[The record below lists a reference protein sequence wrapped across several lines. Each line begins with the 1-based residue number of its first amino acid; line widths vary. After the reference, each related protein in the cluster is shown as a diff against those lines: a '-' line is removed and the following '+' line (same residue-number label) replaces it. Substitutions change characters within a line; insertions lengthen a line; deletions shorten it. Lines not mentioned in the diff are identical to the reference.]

1 MARVPG
7 ATLAD
12 DRPLSRRPQ
21 MTDTPDD
28 AASRPPTRWETVQP
42 WISLACRLGL
52 AAVLITA
59 AVTKFPPALSVQA
72 VEAYDLF
79 PHEIARL
86 IGYTLPLFELALAL
100 LLLAG
105 LATRYVGAVSAILMV
120 VFIAGILSAMAR
132 GLNIDCGCF
141 GGGGQVE
148 PGETTYGLSIA
159 RDIVFAALGAFI
171 AIWPRSP
178 FALDRTLGLYK

>member
-1 MARVPG
+1 
-7 ATLAD
+7 
-12 DRPLSRRPQ
+12 
-21 MTDTPDD
+21 MTETNDD
-28 AASRPPTRWETVQP
+28 APASEVRDTGPQQSPSRWETAQP
-42 WISLACRLGL
+42 WLTLACRVGL

-79 PHEIARL
+79 PVEVAQL

-105 LATRYVGAVSAILMV
+105 LATRYVGAVSALLMV
-120 VFIAGILSAMAR
+120 VFIAGIVSAMAR
-132 GLNIDCGCF
+132 GLTIDCGCF
-141 GGGGQVE
+141 GGGGQVD
-148 PGETTYGLSIA
+148 PGETTYGTSIA
-159 RDIVFAALGAFI
+159 RDIAFAALGAFV

-178 FALDRTLGLYK
+178 FALDRVLGLFR